1 LTRSL
6 GPKKIAVFKP
16 YNARHTTA
24 FYGAQ
29 HTLFRYM
36 QDRFG
41 MDFTYFV
48 DDPAVSFEG
57 VRTAY
62 VRKSAVGTLFTGAY
76 KLLLSDQVK
85 YPFYWKVGFAD
96 FDVVITEG
104 IYYSLLH
111 YVRRCARKVILND
124 SLSRDPGFSPI
135 RVRYLNRH
143 FSEAHA
149 VVVTERVRSV
159 YTSCGIAIPVTVIGH
174 PVSTTDIEFRK
185 RIAPPRRL
193 VAVGRLVQEKGYDVI
208 IDAVAA
214 VAEAHQDVTL
224 DIFGSGPLEAA
235 LTRRIGARRMESR
248 IRLRGQVGREALL
261 RQLSGYDLLISHPL
275 TTRRFAEAFMM
286 ANVEA
291 MAAGLP
297 VITSDCGGVPI
308 VVGDNAVVVAE
319 RDVQGL
325 RAVLERFVCGE
336 EDMGM
341 WSARGRS
348 FVEENYAL
356 DVIAEQWRRIIDAVA
371 ARD

>member
-1 LTRSL
+1 VKRSL
-6 GPKKIAVFKP
+6 GRKRIAVFKP

-57 VRTAY
+57 VRMAY
-62 VRKSAVGTLFTGAY
+62 LRKSAVGTLLTGAY

-85 YPFYWKVGFAD
+85 YPFYWTVGFTD

-104 IYYSLLH
+104 VYYSLLH
-111 YVRRCARKVILND
+111 YVRQCAPKVILND
-124 SLSRDPGFSPI
+124 SLSRDPGFSPR

-143 FSEAHA
+143 FRRARA

-159 YTSCGIAIPVTVIGH
+159 YASYGIAIPVTVIGH
-174 PVSTTDIEFRK
+174 PVSTTEIQFRK
-185 RIAPPRRL
+185 RMAPPRRL
-193 VAVGRLVQEKGYDVI
+193 VSVGRLVREKGYDVI
-208 IDAVAA
+208 IDAVAD

-224 DIFGSGPLEAA
+224 DIFGSGPLEDV

-248 IRLRGQVGREALL
+248 IRLRGRVAREALV
-261 RQLSGYDLLISHPL
+261 RQLSEYDLLISHPL
-275 TTRRFAEAFMM
+275 TTRRSAEAFLV

-297 VITSDCGGVPI
+297 VITSDCGGVRT
-308 VVGDNAVVVAE
+308 VVRDNAVVVAE
-319 RDVQGL
+319 RNVQGL
-325 RAVLERFVCGE
+325 REALERFVCGG
-336 EDMGM
+336 EDIGTRSAMG
-341 WSARGRS
+341 RR

-356 DVIAEQWRRIIDAVA
+356 DVIAEKWRGVIDAV
-371 ARD
+371 DVS